1 MKTNGSRAT
10 KWINMIKDMIAAVYH
25 NLHQSFI
32 FIFSLEKCNR
42 EESCTHW
49 TFSTFRTK
57 IKHGIIRQS
66 YCNLYKYC
74 NLKKTED
81 STGHQRNINSTSG
94 PKGCPYTGEINN
106 HCFFLN
112 FRNFKKIA
120 RRNGHIIIT
129 LLNVTNSTKNIQNG

>member
-1 MKTNGSRAT
+1 MKTIGSRAT
-10 KWINMIKDMIAAVYH
+10 KWIDMIKDMNAAVYH

-32 FIFSLEKCNR
+32 FIFSLEKCDR
-42 EESCTHW
+42 EESCTYW

-57 IKHGIIRQS
+57 IKDPRSRKIKIIRQS

-94 PKGCPYTGEINN
+94 PKGCPHNGEINN
-106 HCFFLN
+106 HHFFLQI
-112 FRNFKKIA
+112 FF
-120 RRNGHIIIT
+120 
-129 LLNVTNSTKNIQNG
+129 